1 MVRTCKEDG
10 DWESDKEVDGGVYI
24 PSNAWLLDKTL
35 GVTSRMHRDKPRQ
48 LTSYG
53 MKIQP
58 TSAESYA
65 SFTKCG
71 KLWPQLLKLYNPKQV
86 YNWLAEFQLRVNKG
100 ALVRQ
105 YVASMS
111 SKMYHL
117 EEIQD
122 SSLAEMEAMM
132 NDHERSY
139 HFIMDELINKGNPLR
154 NSDLTEVYYAEKLV
168 CCLKKQQLKKF
179 WNNFKQVP
187 PEEQLLEKGAV
198 FVAKWIQSSMAVSP
212 VLVSRQ
218 LDLLAEAVRE
228 VLRSR
233 HPFHSIFS
241 TPLDLV
247 EQWKQKALTDN
258 QFGPSECQQVLVAL
272 GEVIFNHSGFYTDNN
287 MHYNVDNACIN
298 MVLDRCQ
305 GSPIIICIIY
315 ESVARRLGVKCDT
328 LSLPEH
334 FLLRWKE
341 SYMYVNG

>member
-1 MVRTCKEDG
+1 
-10 DWESDKEVDGGVYI
+10 
-24 PSNAWLLDKTL
+24 
-35 GVTSRMHRDKPRQ
+35 
-48 LTSYG
+48 
-53 MKIQP
+53 
-58 TSAESYA
+58 
-65 SFTKCG
+65 
-71 KLWPQLLKLYNPKQV
+71 
-86 YNWLAEFQLRVNKG
+86 
-100 ALVRQ
+100 
-105 YVASMS
+105 MS

-122 SSLAEMEAMM
+122 SSLADMEAMM

-179 WNNFKQVP
+179 WNNFKQIP
-187 PEEQLLEKGAV
+187 PEEQLLEKGAI

-218 LDLLAEAVRE
+218 LDLLAGAVRE

-241 TPLDLV
+241 TSLDLV

-258 QFGPSECQQVLVAL
+258 QFGPTECQQVLVAL
-272 GEVIFNHSGFYTDNN
+272 GEVIFNHNGFYTDNN

-298 MVLDRCQ
+298 MVGKALKLRINDHHF
-305 GSPIIICIIY
+305 
-315 ESVARRLGVKCDT
+315 T
-328 LSLPEH
+328 LLVVVY
-334 FLLRWKE
+334 FMLL
-341 SYMYVNG
+341 STLLL

>member
-1 MVRTCKEDG
+1 MEGYIIEVLPNEIIEKIIGCNVLSHYDVINFGSTCSKFR
-10 DWESDKEVDGGVYI
+10 SLVNN
-24 PSNAWLLDKTL
+24 SNRVW
-35 GVTSRMHRDKPRQ
+35 
-48 LTSYG
+48 
-53 MKIQP
+53 
-58 TSAESYA
+58 
-65 SFTKCG
+65 KC
-71 KLWPQLLKLYNPKQV
+71 KFIKRWPQLLKLYNPKQV

-122 SSLAEMEAMM
+122 SSLAEMEAMI

-298 MVLDRCQ
+298 MV
-305 GSPIIICIIY
+305 GKSP
-315 ESVARRLGVKCDT
+315 EVMV
-328 LSLPEH
+328 
-334 FLLRWKE
+334 
-341 SYMYVNG
+341 